1 MVLYKKGKK
10 SIMQKK
16 MSRKN
21 EVNEIVVIIK
31 GNSQEINKD
40 KKEND
45 QNKRIIKSNSI
56 ILIKGDDFDKKKR

>member
-16 MSRKN
+16 MSKKN
-21 EVNEIVVIIK
+21 DVNEIVIIK

>member
-16 MSRKN
+16 MSKKN

-56 ILIKGDDFDKKKR
+56 ILIKGDDFDKNKR